1 MNEKTHA
8 TRRAFLK
15 GGALAAAPLAAAG
28 AAGVVAADEHQA
40 RLARLEAEAEL
51 RALHQ
56 DWLRKVNTGDRAEAA
71 RLHDTV
77 SRVDP
82 DHAGA
87 PDQISLAANGLTA
100 SGRYA
105 CEVESKSE
113 LATDCTL
120 AQMRHA
126 QGEGWLRQSERRVL
140 QADYVK
146 TEGRWTIAAL
156 RFEPT

>member
-1 MNEKTHA
+1 MKATSQS

-28 AAGVVAADEHQA
+28 AAAVMAADEHQA
-40 RLARLEAEAEL
+40 RLARLEAEAEV

-71 RLHDTV
+71 RLHETV
-77 SRVDP
+77 SRVDT
-82 DHAGA
+82 DHSAA
-87 PDQISLAANGLTA
+87 PDEIALAADGKSA

-105 CEVESKSE
+105 CVVETQTE
-113 LATDCTL
+113 LAKDCTL

-126 QGEGWLRQSERRVL
+126 QGEGSLRQSERRVL
-140 QADYVK
+140 KADYVK
-146 TEGRWTIAAL
+146 TDGRWAIARL
-156 RFEPT
+156 RFEPA